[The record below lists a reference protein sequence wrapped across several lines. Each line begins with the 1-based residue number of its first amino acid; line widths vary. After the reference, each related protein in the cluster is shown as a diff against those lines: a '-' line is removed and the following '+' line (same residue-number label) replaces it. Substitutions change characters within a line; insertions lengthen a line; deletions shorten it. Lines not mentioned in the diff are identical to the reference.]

1 MIEIIR
7 ASIRMM
13 TPILLMAMGGAWT
26 LQTGILNIGQEGGML
41 LGAFFAA
48 LGSHV
53 FASWIAG
60 VLCGILAALAY
71 NLLFAIFCV
80 NLRANIWVV
89 GMTLNI
95 FADSLSLLLLKSLFH
110 VKGSFSTPRMEQ
122 VPDLALEWLPES
134 LRVLLGGH
142 SLLVWVTL
150 FLLIVILFVDRR
162 TVLGLRLKAAGENE
176 EALTAAGVPVTRVRY
191 FTLAVNGILV
201 GLAGSFLS
209 ISYLNLFNK
218 GMSGGR
224 GWMAVAAVI
233 FGEGR
238 LLPTVLAAAG
248 FGLAQSLGNVL
259 QTRGLESHFAL
270 MLPYLCIIAALTWK
284 AIRKRRRLSL
294 KGDA

>member
-1 MIEIIR
+1 MLEILR
-7 ASIRMM
+7 ASVRMM
-13 TPILLMAMGGAWT
+13 TPILLMALGGAWT

-48 LGSHV
+48 LGSHA

-60 VLCGILAALAY
+60 VLCGVLAAVAY
-71 NLLFAIFCV
+71 NLLFALFCV

-122 VPDLALEWLPES
+122 IPDLPLSWLPGP
-134 LRVLLGGH
+134 LQDLLGGY
-142 SLLVWVTL
+142 SLLVWVAL
-150 FLLIVILFVDRR
+150 AIVGIVLFVDRR

-191 FTLAVNGILV
+191 FALTVNGVLV
-201 GLAGSFLS
+201 GLAGAFLS
-209 ISYLNLFNK
+209 IGYLNLFNK

-238 LLPTVLAAAG
+238 VVPTVLAAAG
-248 FGLAQSLGNVL
+248 FGLSQSLGNVL

-270 MLPYLCIIAALTWK
+270 MLPYVCIIIALTWK
-284 AIRKRRRLSL
+284 ALKKR
-294 KGDA
+294 